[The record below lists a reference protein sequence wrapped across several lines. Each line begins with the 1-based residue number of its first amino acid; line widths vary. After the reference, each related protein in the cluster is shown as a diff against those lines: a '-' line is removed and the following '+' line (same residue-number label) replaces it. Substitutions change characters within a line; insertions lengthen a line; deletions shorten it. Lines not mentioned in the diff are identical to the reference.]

1 MIPVK
6 QAHLAVA
13 AASHAGMR
21 GKNNEDLFSV
31 TAYQLSP
38 DDPTRSVFAIVADGI
53 GGHRAGEVAAS
64 IAVEM
69 ISQAVAHSDASQ
81 PTAIMQAAIL
91 QASQAILAQSES
103 DEDKEG
109 MGTTVA
115 CVWVIANRLYVA
127 SVGNSRIYL
136 LRDRQLIQVN
146 KDHTWVQEAVDAGA
160 LTPLQAREHPHA
172 NVIRRYLGSKQ
183 PVEVDLRLRLS
194 AHDNDRQALA
204 NQGTQLHKGDR
215 LLICSDGL
223 NDMIEDPDIRHILQT
238 YEIKPAVYH
247 LIELAN
253 QKGGKDNITAVIL
266 EPPRRSK
273 GRHPSEV
280 IQHPVRWGILLGLL
294 MLTAFLVFSWLAW
307 QGWQAIW

>member
-253 QKGGKDNITAVIL
+253 QKGGKDNITAVVL
-266 EPPRRSK
+266 DNDKQVSPKKSGGLLK
-273 GRHPSEV
+273 
-280 IQHPVRWGILLGLL
+280 HPVRLGILLGLI
-294 MLTAFLVFSWLAW
+294 MLLAFLAVLGMGLLGYRIFW
-307 QGWQAIW
+307 